1 MNIKY
6 FKSIFY
12 VFLLLSSVYINAQTC
27 VVITEPPP
35 TNAGTAANATVCKA
49 NSGLSV
55 IDLTQTLTNEDTGG
69 TWTIAPSS
77 ANPNTAFSPATATF
91 NPNNLPNGIY
101 AFIYTVGATGC
112 QDDEMVEI
120 LIQQCCLPKICSPV
134 TIRRL

>member
-6 FKSIFY
+6 FKSILY
-12 VFLLLSSVYINAQTC
+12 TFLLLSNFYVNAQSC
-27 VVITEPPP
+27 VVITEPSP
-35 TNAGTAANATVCKA
+35 TNAGNATNATVCKA

-55 IDLTQTLTNEDTGG
+55 IDLSQTLSNEDTGG

-77 ANPNTAFSPATATF
+77 ANPNAAFSAASATF
-91 NPNNLPNGIY
+91 NPNNLPNGTY

-120 LIQQCCLPKICSPV
+120 LIQQCCPPKICTPV